1 MKMLEYSDD
10 LIAQELFVLAGAALK
25 DPGDAEPRRAFWK
38 HVDKHSD
45 HPWIGALTRLATAS
59 HPRGLAAG
67 RERLQAAHEDVHPQ
81 GGGDVGHR
89 RLSGRGDRTRC
100 G

>member
-1 MKMLEYSDD
+1 MKMLEYGDD
-10 LIAQELFVLAGAALK
+10 QVAQELFVLAGAALK

-67 RERLQAAHEDVHPQ
+67 RERLQAAYEDARHLPFAGMPGWIRAAY
-81 GGGDVGHR
+81 GGR
-89 RLSGRGDRTRC
+89 
-100 G
+100 